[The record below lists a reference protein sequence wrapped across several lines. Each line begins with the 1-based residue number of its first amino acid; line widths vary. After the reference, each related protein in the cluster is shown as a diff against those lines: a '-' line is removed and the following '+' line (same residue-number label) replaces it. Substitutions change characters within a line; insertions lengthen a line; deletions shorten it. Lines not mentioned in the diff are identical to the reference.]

1 MSPSEIPISLH
12 LISTLPLNFH
22 GKANDDNGKEI
33 AAAEASKVA
42 IASCTIA
49 RTSIL
54 G

>member
-1 MSPSEIPISLH
+1 MQESKWNISSH